1 MDNLTPIQRH
11 KSMSHIKSA
20 NSQIELILRKSL
32 WKLGIRY
39 RKNYKKLPGKP
50 DIVFIKK
57 RIAIF
62 CDSEFWHGKDWEQQK
77 NRINSNKN
85 YWLAKIERN
94 IEHDKIVND
103 ELKKLGWTVL
113 RFWGEDII
121 KNTDKC
127 INEIISV
134 YNGCK

>member
-32 WKLGIRY
+32 WKLGKRY
-39 RKNYKKLPGKP
+39 KKNYKKLTEKTN
-50 DIVFIKK
+50 IVIIKK

-85 YWLAKIERN
+85 YWLTKIERN

-121 KNTDKC
+121 KNTDRC

-134 YNGCK
+134 YNIS